1 MSLSRF
7 LRIAFLLGS
16 FLLLLI
22 FASPVE
28 DYFGQEAIEVTEL
41 ESQVV
46 CSPETHPACFP
57 GPFSET
63 VTVPADAGSVR
74 IDVYWGWDGNPGSR
88 QPNEHSQFSVAV
100 NGNTAGQVYCPDA
113 GDEVVGDV
121 FCDSVTL
128 DVSPGDE
135 LALTIRHAD
144 EEPGPTPGSH
154 HQAWVL
160 NWFAAPTPPTP
171 TPTQIPPAPP
181 VDTPTPTP
189 VEPTPVEPS
198 PTPVEPTPVEPTP
211 DTPTPTPI
219 PPLPPFDTP
228 TPTPVEPT
236 PVEPSPTPV
245 EPTPVEPMPDTP
257 TPTQVPP
264 QPPVD
269 TPTPTSIPPLP
280 PLATLTPTPVEPTP
294 VPPTPTPVP
303 PLPPP
308 PGVPTETP
316 MFVLPVT
323 GADHASAR
331 PLDSLFRFSMELNMV
346 IAGLALMLYGVVVHL
361 RRK

>member
-198 PTPVEPTPVEPTP
+198 PTPVEPTPVEP
-211 DTPTPTPI
+211 
-219 PPLPPFDTP
+219 
-228 TPTPVEPT
+228 
-236 PVEPSPTPV
+236 
-245 EPTPVEPMPDTP
+245 MPDTP